1 MASDYLTGEERILAR
16 KDDAS
21 LAKAVAGHDPNA
33 VDTLF
38 SDYSEAVTRYIYHV
52 APSITELD
60 MQDVVQDTFI
70 AVLQSIKD
78 YRAESSL
85 STWILRIAYFKAVDL
100 LRKHK
105 SLGRQEFSF
114 SEYAN
119 PDNSNDEIDFAD
131 PSPSIEDTITSGE
144 DIALIRR
151 LLGKLPEE
159 QRTVLTM
166 RYVNN
171 MKVEDVA
178 KSMNISRRM
187 VELHITRARAAMRK
201 LYIDQQEED

>member
-1 MASDYLTGEERILAR
+1 MASDYLTGEDKILAR

-21 LAKAVAGHDPNA
+21 LAKAVASHDPNA
-33 VDTLF
+33 VNTLHEE
-38 SDYSEAVTRYIYHV
+38 YSEAIMRYVYHV
-52 APSITELD
+52 APSIIESD

-70 AVLQSIKD
+70 AVLHSIKD

-105 SLGRQEFSF
+105 SLSRQEFSF

-131 PSPSIEDTITSGE
+131 PSPSVEDTITSGE

-159 QRTVLTM
+159 QRTVLSL
-166 RYVNN
+166 RYVMN

-178 KSMNISRRM
+178 KTMNISRRM
-187 VELHITRARAAMRK
+187 VELHITRARSGMRK
-201 LYIDQQEED
+201 LYIAHQEE

>member
-1 MASDYLTGEERILAR
+1 MASDYLTGEGKILAR
-16 KDDAS
+16 ENDAS

-33 VDTLF
+33 IDTLF
-38 SDYSEAVTRYIYHV
+38 KDYSEAVTRYVYHV
-52 APSITELD
+52 APSIIESD
-60 MQDVVQDTFI
+60 MEDVVQDTFI

-105 SLGRQEFSF
+105 SLGRQEFNF

-131 PSPSIEDTITSGE
+131 PSPSVEDTVTSGE
-144 DIALIRR
+144 EVALVRR
-151 LLGKLPEE
+151 LLWMLPEE
-159 QRTVLTM
+159 QRSVLNL
-166 RYVNN
+166 RYVMN

-178 KSMNISRRM
+178 KTMNISRRM
-187 VELHITRARAAMRK
+187 VELHITRGRSAMRK
-201 LYIDQQEED
+201 LYLDQQEQ

>member
-1 MASDYLTGEERILAR
+1 MASDYSLEDRNAQR

-21 LAKAVAGHDPNA
+21 LAKAVAGRDPNA
-33 VDTLF
+33 VKTLY
-38 SDYSEAVTRYIYHV
+38 DGYSEAVMRYVYHV

-70 AVLQSIKD
+70 AVLNSIKD

-119 PDNSNDEIDFAD
+119 PDNANDEIDFAD
-131 PSPSIEDTITSGE
+131 PSPSVEDTIASNE
-144 DIALIRR
+144 EIALVRH
-151 LLGKLPEE
+151 LLWKLPEE
-159 QRTVLTM
+159 QRTVLSL

-171 MKVEDVA
+171 MRVEDVA
-178 KSMNISRRM
+178 KTMNISRRM
-187 VELHITRARAAMRK
+187 VELHITRARSAMRK
-201 LYIDQQEED
+201 LYNDHQEE

>member
-1 MASDYLTGEERILAR
+1 MASDYLSGEDKILAR

-21 LAKAVAGHDPNA
+21 LAKAVASRDPNA
-33 VDTLF
+33 INTLYEE
-38 SDYSEAVTRYIYHV
+38 YSEPVMRYVYHV
-52 APSITELD
+52 APSIIELD

-70 AVLQSIKD
+70 AVLNSIKD

-131 PSPSIEDTITSGE
+131 PSPSVEDIITSGE

-151 LLGKLPEE
+151 LLAELPEE
-159 QRTVLTM
+159 QRTVLSL
-166 RYVNN
+166 RYVMN

-178 KSMNISRRM
+178 RTMNISRRM
-187 VELHITRARAAMRK
+187 VELHITRARSGMRK
-201 LYIDQQEED
+201 LYIDHQEE